1 MDRTFIVFVGIFFLV
16 LTAFGLA
23 LVTDQVDR
31 RVRASNPPAV
41 DAAKSFLLSSPKEVP
56 VGGKVNVNAV
66 ARSADNEPVPRAEI
80 CTSTTLGTITPQ
92 CGETDEAGI
101 TSFTLTS
108 SQLGTATITAIING
122 TTPINMSV
130 SAQFI
135 TQ

>member
-1 MDRTFIVFVGIFFLV
+1 MFIVFVGIFFLV

-31 RVRASNPPAV
+31 RVRASNPPAP
-41 DAAKSFLLSSPKEVP
+41 DSSKSILLSSPKETAI
-56 VGGKVNVNAV
+56 GEKINVNAV

-80 CTSTTLGTITPQ
+80 CISTTLGTVTPS
-92 CGETDEAGI
+92 CAESDEAGI
-101 TSFTLTS
+101 TSFVIS
-108 SQLGTATITAIING
+108 SAQAGTAAITGIING

-130 SAQFI
+130 TAQF